1 MAAHKHTPERRSS
14 KGKGYQIRNLKV
26 RQKQYTRIVKDRH
39 HRTFDRTLFSTVPW
53 ISLQGQ
59 WLDRAGFSIH
69 TPIKV
74 WVLENCLVLTV
85 EG

>member
-14 KGKGYQIRNLKV
+14 KDKGYQFRSLKV
-26 RQKQYTRIVKDRH
+26 REKHYTRIVKDKH
-39 HRTFDRTLFSTVPW
+39 HRAFAKTLHTTVPW

-59 WLDRAGFSIH
+59 WLDRAGFSIR

-85 EG
+85 EE